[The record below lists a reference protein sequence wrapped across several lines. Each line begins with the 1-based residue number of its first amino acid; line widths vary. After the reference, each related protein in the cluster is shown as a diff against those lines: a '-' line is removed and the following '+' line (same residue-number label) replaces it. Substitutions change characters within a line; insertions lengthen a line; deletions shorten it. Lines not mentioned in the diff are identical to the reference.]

1 MPKMQK
7 IRNLF
12 LLVGRDEQFMQGGD
26 ISRKSKKY
34 MNKNIRCNISIV
46 G

>member
-12 LLVGRDEQFMQGGD
+12 LLVGRDEQFLGGTLVKEVENTW
-26 ISRKSKKY
+26 IK
-34 MNKNIRCNISIV
+34 I
-46 G
+46 